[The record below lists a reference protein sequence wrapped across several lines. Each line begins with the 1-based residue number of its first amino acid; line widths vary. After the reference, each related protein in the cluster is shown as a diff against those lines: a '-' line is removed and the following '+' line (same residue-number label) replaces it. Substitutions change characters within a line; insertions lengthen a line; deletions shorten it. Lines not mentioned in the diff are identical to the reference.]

1 MNIELLDFKEL
12 ETPISYSGIEF
23 FDDKVYL
30 VGAEAKD
37 LLELNKKWSKQQLIP
52 LLDAKVEKSKAPLAP
67 KLESMTRIAID
78 KKPHLLFLGSGQDP
92 TSHQALLFNI
102 KTKATSWLD
111 LAVFYN
117 RVLKAGVAELNIE
130 GIALIYDYLV
140 LVNRGASNQL
150 IVTKPNFWKQQEDA
164 PIQILEIDF
173 GLENKNLSVT
183 GLAYSDNHEDLFITT
198 TSTEKPGSVAAKS
211 FLGIIENLYRKI
223 GREKNKIKV
232 NQLIDLTAFDKG
244 FKGYKMAS
252 VCIQSEK
259 DHSIKLQMVG
269 NGEKGKTFLFKV
281 YAGW

>member
-12 ETPISYSGIEF
+12 ESPISYSGIEF
-23 FDDKVYL
+23 YDDKVYL
-30 VGAEAKD
+30 IGADAKD
-37 LLELNKKWSKQQLIP
+37 VLELNKKWSKQQLIP
-52 LLDAKVEKSKAPLAP
+52 LLDVKDDKSKAPATA

-78 KKPHLLFLGSGQDP
+78 KKPQLLFMGSGQDP
-92 TSHQALLFNI
+92 TSHQALILNI
-102 KTKATSWLD
+102 KTKATTWLD
-111 LAVFYN
+111 LSLFYN
-117 RVLKAGVAELNIE
+117 RVIKAGVGELNIE

-140 LVNRGASNQL
+140 LVNRGTTNQL
-150 IVTKPNFWKQQEDA
+150 IVTKPNFWKQQEEA
-164 PIQILEIDF
+164 PIQILDIDF

-198 TSTEKPGSVAAKS
+198 TSSEKPGSSAGKS
-211 FLGIIENLYRKI
+211 YLGIIENLYRKI

-232 NQLIDLTAFDKG
+232 NQLIDLNTFDKG

-281 YAGW
+281 FAGW